1 MVNIPVFVLCLSSIS
16 FSHVAAQIKQTKTDK
31 FSSLCLRLSL
41 WPHQVCFHGAI
52 TIIVLAL
59 ALASLVK
66 TRLCSAFQVVLRLQY
81 ITRSKLICSV
91 FFILSWENVVMIMC
105 AFIFTNVNALMNI
118 TEERRKEAQKYC
130 SKYLGLMDFLPVSGL
145 GVFIYFMNL
154 SRTPSYPFLFIFF
167 YMMADIS

>member
-41 WPHQVCFHGAI
+41 WLHQVCFHGAI

-59 ALASLVK
+59 VLASLVK
-66 TRLCSAFQVVLRLQY
+66 TRLCSAFQVALRLY
-81 ITRSKLICSV
+81 NKVEINMLRFLY
-91 FFILSWENVVMIMC
+91 FVVGEC
-105 AFIFTNVNALMNI
+105 GYDHVCVHFYKRKRTDEYN
-118 TEERRKEAQKYC
+118 RRKEK
-130 SKYLGLMDFLPVSGL
+130 STKILFKISRFNGLGL

-154 SRTPSYPFLFIFF
+154 SRTPSHPFLFIFF
-167 YMMADIS
+167 YMMANIS